1 MPITI
6 FQVDAFTNQ
15 PFRGNPAGVCLLE
28 APQPDEWMLGIA
40 REMNLSETAFLL
52 PEGGSYR
59 LRWFTP
65 AVEVSLCGHA
75 TLASAHILWEQG
87 GLQAD
92 KTAVFNTLSGEL
104 SAMRAADGWIALNF
118 PARFSQAVDA
128 PEGLLGALGL
138 DEPLFVGK
146 YREDFLVEVKD
157 EKIVRELQP
166 DFNRL
171 LDVKTR
177 GVVVSARSATPPYD
191 FVSRFFA
198 PAVGVNEDPVTGSAH
213 CALAPYWASRL
224 GKQSM
229 LAYQASRRGGELR
242 VRLQGDRVILEGQA
256 LTVFTGWLL
265 V

>member
-1 MPITI
+1 MSIPI

-15 PFRGNPAGVCLLE
+15 PFKGNPAGVCLLE

-52 PEGGSYR
+52 PEGSAYR

-87 GLQAD
+87 CLRAD
-92 KTAVFNTLSGEL
+92 QSAVFHTLSGEL
-104 SAMRAADGWIALNF
+104 TAMRTADGWIALDF
-118 PARFSQAVDA
+118 PARFSQLVEA
-128 PEGLLGALGL
+128 PEDMLAALGL

-146 YREDFLVEVKD
+146 YREDYLVEVGD
-157 EKIVRELQP
+157 EKIVRALRP

-171 LDVKTR
+171 LSVQTR
-177 GVVVSARSATPPYD
+177 GVVVTARSEKPPYD
-191 FVSRFFA
+191 FLSRFFA

-213 CALAPYWASRL
+213 CALTPYWASRL

-229 LAYQASRRGGELR
+229 LAYQASQRGGELR
-242 VRLQGDRVILEGQA
+242 VRLQGERVILEGQA
-256 LTVFTGWLL
+256 LTIFSGLLL